1 MLFPISQNISAL
13 LPAQY
18 VTWQAVLSGA
28 LLHVCPGSSRN
39 PLHLPRLMLGREAGE
54 VTAEKYMMLF

>member
-1 MLFPISQNISAL
+1 MLFPISQNISGL

-18 VTWQAVLSGA
+18 VTWHAVLSGA
-28 LLHVCPGSSRN
+28 LVHVCSGSSSS
-39 PLHLPRLMLGREAGE
+39 PLYLPHLLLGREAGE